1 MGCVRDTR
9 AYKCHMAAE
18 IVFVRACGCNLS
30 LSFTALLCEIRA
42 LKSLGQPYTQHGA
55 HQSDQICTYRHVF
68 DSQAHIY
75 KNRKTIQDINNI
87 QYMLTY
93 TVWLFNRHHT
103 RKAKQ
108 A

>member
-55 HQSDQICTYRHVF
+55 HQSDQICTYRLGTHRL
-68 DSQAHIY
+68 IY
-75 KNRKTIQDINNI
+75 
-87 QYMLTY
+87 
-93 TVWLFNRHHT
+93 T
-103 RKAKQ
+103 RIEKLYRT
-108 A
+108 

>member
-55 HQSDQICTYRHVF
+55 H
-68 DSQAHIY
+68 
-75 KNRKTIQDINNI
+75 
-87 QYMLTY
+87 LTKFSRIDAS
-93 TVWLFNRHHT
+93 LIHRLI
-103 RKAKQ
+103 
-108 A
+108 